1 MPQLQL
7 VIANRNYSSWS
18 LRAWLVLERV
28 RAPFTEVVVPLRRPE
43 TEAEIRRYSPSGRL
57 PVLLS
62 GSCVVWDS
70 LAIAEHLAEKF
81 AGSRLWPAD
90 PDTRALARSVCAE
103 MHSGF
108 SALRQTL
115 PMNIRRRRP
124 GGANAPSVQQDIRR
138 IIQIWTELRRQHGA
152 GGPFLFRE
160 WGIAD
165 AFFTPIAARFRSY
178 DVPLPPEAAAYR
190 EALLSWPAFRRW
202 EAEAEREPW
211 TIPEYEV

>member
-1 MPQLQL
+1 MPALKL

-18 LRAWLVLERV
+18 LRAWLVLERT
-28 RAPFTEVVVPLRRPE
+28 RAPFELEVVPLRQP
-43 TEAEIRRYSPSGRL
+43 TTDAEIRRHSPSGRL
-57 PVLLS
+57 PVLID
-62 GSCVVWDS
+62 GAVVVWDS

-81 AGSRLWPAD
+81 GGSRLWPSD
-90 PDTRALARSVCAE
+90 PVARGIARSVCAE

-124 GGANAPSVQQDIRR
+124 GSFSAPSVQQDIGR
-138 IIQIWTELRRQHGA
+138 ITQLWTELRQRFGA
-152 GGPFLFRE
+152 GGPYLFRE

-178 DVPLPPEAAAYR
+178 GVPLPPEAAAYR
-190 EALLSWPAFRRW
+190 DTLLAWPAFRRW

-211 TIPEYEV
+211 SIPEYDG